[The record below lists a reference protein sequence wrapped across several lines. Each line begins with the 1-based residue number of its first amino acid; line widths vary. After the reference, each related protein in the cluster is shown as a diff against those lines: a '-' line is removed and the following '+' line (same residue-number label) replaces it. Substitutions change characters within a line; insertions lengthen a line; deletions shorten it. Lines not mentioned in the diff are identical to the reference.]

1 MVTLLLVLIIC
12 ILLFG
17 PFGLG
22 VFAGIL
28 IYILPF
34 YIFFTVLK
42 MIFDHRKKCPRKDK
56 DNTKERSSKTT
67 VLVKDGKWVGN
78 KKSRKS

>member
-28 IYILPF
+28 IYVLPF
-34 YIFFTVLK
+34 YTFFTVLK
-42 MIFDHRKKCPRKDK
+42 MIFDYIKKCPRKEK
-56 DNTKERSSKTT
+56 DNTKAKRTKTT